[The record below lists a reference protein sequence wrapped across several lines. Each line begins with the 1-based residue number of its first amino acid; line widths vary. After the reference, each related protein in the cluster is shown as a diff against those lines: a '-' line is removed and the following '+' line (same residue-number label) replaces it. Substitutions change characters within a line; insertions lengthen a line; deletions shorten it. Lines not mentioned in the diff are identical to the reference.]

1 MSHRILRMLFTT
13 TILAMVS
20 CVSSFVA
27 PAQAQT
33 PVFANGA
40 DVSWLTQLER
50 FGYTYQDE
58 TRTQMDAL
66 QILKNH
72 GVNSIRIRTFVNPT
86 ISSTALGV
94 GNNSQTGSVALAR
107 RASAMGFRIMIDFH
121 YSDTWAGP
129 GHQFIPAAWASDSF
143 TQLGRHLYKYTLNFM
158 QALAAD
164 GIYPEWVQVG
174 NEIDSGMLLPM
185 GSASNPRQL
194 AHLINYGYNAVKAVS
209 PSTKVIVH
217 LSGAGDLGHLE
228 TFFDALLPYGVYFD
242 VIGASYYDGPGT
254 VSTVASNMR
263 TLASRYNKPVMICE
277 IGYSSSDWTGSYDD
291 LKSIIRALKNL
302 PANAG
307 LGVFYWEPE
316 APDDKTTKNYGL
328 GAVTLVGNKLE
339 QFTSAIDP
347 YLLDYTSS
355 NQVTDPDFANGL
367 NGWQIT
373 SNANYNSVYT
383 SYASDSGSGHEL
395 SFWKATPYQTTVWQT
410 PTTLPNGAYT
420 LTARIQNGG
429 GENSATMFAWP
440 DSGSEISVNLP
451 VASTWTEVQIPKIQV
466 TNGSVYLGFTVNA
479 NAGNWVKVQY
489 VQLTRN

>member
-1 MSHRILRMLFTT
+1 MPFAT
-13 TILAMVS
+13 TILAIVS
-20 CVSSFVA
+20 SVSSFVA
-27 PAQAQT
+27 PARAET

-40 DVSWLTQLER
+40 DVGWLTQLES
-50 FGYTYQDE
+50 FGYTYEDE
-58 TRTQMDAL
+58 TRTKMDAL

-72 GVNSIRIRTFVNPT
+72 GINSIRIRTFVNPT

-94 GNNSQTGSVALAR
+94 GNNGQAGSIALAR
-107 RASAMGFRIMIDFH
+107 RADAMGFRIMIDFH

-129 GHQFIPAAWASDSF
+129 EHQYIPAAWASDSF
-143 TQLGRHLYKYTLNFM
+143 TQLENHVYNYTLSFM
-158 QALAAD
+158 QALGAS

-174 NEIDSGMLLPM
+174 NEIDRGMLLPM
-185 GSASNPRQL
+185 GSTSHPMQL
-194 AHLINYGYNAVKAVS
+194 AYLINCGYNAVKAVS

-228 TFFDALLPYGVYFD
+228 TFFDALLPYGVHFD

-254 VSTVASNMR
+254 VSTAAFNLR

-277 IGYSSSDWTGSYDD
+277 IGYSSSDWSGSYDD

-316 APDDKTTKNYGL
+316 APEDTTTKHYGL
-328 GAVTLVGNKLE
+328 GAVSPVGNKLE
-339 QFTSAIDP
+339 QFTRAIDP

-355 NQVTDPDFANGL
+355 NQVINPDFANGL

-373 SNANYNSVYT
+373 SNANYDSVHT
-383 SYASDSGSGHEL
+383 SYASGPGSGYEL
-395 SFWKATPYQTTVWQT
+395 TFWKATPYQTTVWQT
-410 PTTLPNGAYT
+410 PTSLPNGTYT
-420 LTARIQNGG
+420 LIARVQNGG

-440 DSGSEISVNLP
+440 DSGSETSVNLP
-451 VASTWTEVQIPKIQV
+451 VASTWTEVQIRDIQV
-466 TNGSVYLGFTVNA
+466 TNGSVFLGFTVNA
-479 NAGNWVKVQY
+479 NAENWVKVACI
-489 VQLTRN
+489 QLTKN